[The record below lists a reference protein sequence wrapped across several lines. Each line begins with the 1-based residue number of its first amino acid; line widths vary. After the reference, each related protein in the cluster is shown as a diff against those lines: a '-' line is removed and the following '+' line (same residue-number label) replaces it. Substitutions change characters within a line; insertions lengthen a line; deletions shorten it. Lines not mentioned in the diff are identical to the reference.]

1 MQQKPTESQERVSV
15 LAGIVQAANPVFI
28 IIVICLPTAAVVYAI
43 NWGSLT
49 ILNYVHVLFGGFWT
63 GIDLFMGFI
72 LGPVLRT
79 MQPKDRAELFKRLV
93 PRMTFLMPVLAG
105 VTITAGFQLIG
116 RLGYPLDNPRIIAAL
131 VITGIL
137 TLQGFGVL
145 LPNEI
150 SMFRQLLSP
159 RPDVNKISR
168 LGMRNAALG
177 GIQGIFQ
184 LAIIFDMAVLR
195 F

>member
-28 IIVICLPTAAVVYAI
+28 IIVIFLPTAAVIYAI

-105 VTITAGFQLIG
+105 V
-116 RLGYPLDNPRIIAAL
+116 
-131 VITGIL
+131 
-137 TLQGFGVL
+137 
-145 LPNEI
+145 
-150 SMFRQLLSP
+150 LSP
-159 RPDVNKISR
+159 PAFN
-168 LGMRNAALG
+168 L
-177 GIQGIFQ
+177 
-184 LAIIFDMAVLR
+184 
-195 F
+195 

>member
-1 MQQKPTESQERVSV
+1 MQREPTEPQERVSV

-43 NWGSLT
+43 NWGSLG
-49 ILNYVHVLFGGFWT
+49 L
-63 GIDLFMGFI
+63 
-72 LGPVLRT
+72 
-79 MQPKDRAELFKRLV
+79 QLV
-93 PRMTFLMPVLAG
+93 
-105 VTITAGFQLIG
+105 G
-116 RLGYPLDNPRIIAAL
+116 RLGYPLDSPRIIAAL

-145 LPNEI
+145 LPNEF

-168 LGMRNAALG
+168 IGMRNATLG

>member
-1 MQQKPTESQERVSV
+1 MQREPTEPQERVSV

-28 IIVICLPTAAVVYAI
+28 IIVICLPTAAIVYAI

-116 RLGYPLDNPRIIAAL
+116 RLGYPLDSPRIIAAL

-137 TLQGFGVL
+137 TFQGFGVL

-159 RPDVNKISR
+159 RPDVNKISSI
-168 LGMRNAALG
+168 GMRNAALG